1 VHVLRRRRIQ
11 LVRLSRVYL
20 AIRFIYVCRL
30 ITGNEDGTVCVWN
43 IDLSLATR
51 SKPGNSSSH
60 TNTVTE
66 VMFLPATSRRDCFVL
81 SASFD
86 GCIGLW
92 EVEKTW
98 SGTNKA
104 PNVRLILQRKVSVQ
118 NFEGA
123 SFELLTLI
131 LLQPTG
137 GHSSFVLCGDNSGS
151 VNVFTTHLLSDYQKT
166 EQAHVRCF
174 AAHDDAITC
183 MVSDGNFFFTG
194 CDDGSIRVWEGM
206 TMSLMSTLKQHI
218 GSIRSLLVVGSH
230 GFLVSCGS
238 DGFIR
243 VWDYAKALVLQVHT
257 HSEFE
262 LRSLS
267 CNHKLNL
274 MVGTVEGQ
282 IVTFPLLSEV
292 TWRRL
297 RVQDTSIR
305 PPGELFFNE
314 WCMLVSSADV
324 ESALEFETHAACTAL
339 QGLSRIHP
347 AHGLAPHAREAAAAL
362 SWHIELTHGVS
373 LAAHKAPLNEGR
385 HSPVASESRPF
396 YIRTIP
402 ESTAFRSSDTPVPLS
417 LLENVLL
424 LDGFPPCLVLALA
437 DPAGQIVA
445 TVRFFKPF
453 CC

>member
-1 VHVLRRRRIQ
+1 
-11 LVRLSRVYL
+11 
-20 AIRFIYVCRL
+20 
-30 ITGNEDGTVCVWN
+30 
-43 IDLSLATR
+43 
-51 SKPGNSSSH
+51 
-60 TNTVTE
+60 
-66 VMFLPATSRRDCFVL
+66 
-81 SASFD
+81 
-86 GCIGLW
+86 
-92 EVEKTW
+92 
-98 SGTNKA
+98 
-104 PNVRLILQRKVSVQ
+104 
-118 NFEGA
+118 
-123 SFELLTLI
+123 
-131 LLQPTG
+131 
-137 GHSSFVLCGDNSGS
+137 
-151 VNVFTTHLLSDYQKT
+151 
-166 EQAHVRCF
+166 
-174 AAHDDAITC
+174 
-183 MVSDGNFFFTG
+183 
-194 CDDGSIRVWEGM
+194 M

-314 WCMLVSSADV
+314 WCMLVSSTDV
-324 ESALEFETHAACTAL
+324 QSALEFETHAACAAL
-339 QGLSRIHP
+339 QGLSRNHP
-347 AHGLAPHAREAAAAL
+347 VNGLAPHAREAAAAL
-362 SWHIELTHGVS
+362 SWHIELTHGVP

-385 HSPVASESRPF
+385 HSPVASDYRPF

-445 TVRFFKPF
+445 TVRYFKSFFLL
-453 CC
+453 